1 MTQEQ
6 TPHQL
11 TLSGVSKTYGSIAAL
26 SDVSL
31 AFEGGKIHALVGE
44 NGAGKSTLGKIMLGV
59 ETPDAGALTWQGKE
73 ARFSTPAQANKLGL
87 VGISQELSLMLDR
100 SVLDNLS
107 IGREK
112 CIGPF
117 VDHGAT
123 LKQAQQ
129 VMDQY
134 EMKLDPRMMVGALPV
149 ADQQRVEI
157 LRALNQDAN
166 LIVFDEPTARLEST
180 EARKLMLIL
189 RNLADQGKAIV
200 FISHFLEE
208 VLSVADTITI
218 LRNGE
223 HVRTNPASE
232 ETRASLVEGMTGA
245 ADKGQ
250 FPALPSVDPTAK
262 PLLEITGATTKG
274 VFEDISLSIR
284 PGEIVGLSG
293 LVGAGRSE
301 LAHAIYGAGR
311 LEQGTISLNGETLSG
326 HSPSAAVTKGMA
338 LVPESRRAQGL
349 FMNRSILENVSL
361 PYLDHFMSW
370 LGLATGRERQQVTA
384 CSDGTALKYGELG
397 DPVSTLSGGNQ
408 QKVLFARASLGKPR
422 LLIADEPTRG
432 VDVGAKRGIYDL
444 IVGMADEGLGVLLI
458 SSEIEEILGLS
469 HRVLVLSRGRVTA
482 ELAGDDINENAVMA
496 AAFGAN

>member
-1 MTQEQ
+1 MAPTA
-6 TPHQL
+6 L

-26 SDVSL
+26 SDVSV
-31 AFEGGKIHALVGE
+31 AFEAGAIHALVGE

-59 ETPDAGALTWQGKE
+59 ETPDEGALSWDGKDV
-73 ARFSTPAQANKLGL
+73 RFNSPAQANRLGL

-107 IGREK
+107 IGRET

-123 LKQAQQ
+123 LRQAQQ

-134 EMKLDPRMMVGALPV
+134 EMPLDMRAMVGDLPV

-166 LIVFDEPTARLEST
+166 LIVFDEPTARLESS

-189 RNLADQGKAIV
+189 RRLADQGKAIV

-223 HVRTNPASE
+223 HVRTAAAAD
-232 ETRASLVEGMTGA
+232 ETRSSLVEGMTGA
-245 ADKGQ
+245 ADQGQ
-250 FPALPSVDPTAK
+250 FPALPAVDPAAS
-262 PLLEITGATTKG
+262 PLLVVRGASRKG
-274 VFEDISLSIR
+274 QFENIDLTVR

-301 LAHAIYGAGR
+301 LAHAIYGAAP
-311 LEQGTISLNGETLSG
+311 LDQGDISIDGAPLSA
-326 HSPSAAVTKGMA
+326 HSVNDAVQLGMA
-338 LVPESRRAQGL
+338 LVPESRRSQGL
-349 FMNRSILENVSL
+349 FMGRSIRENISL
-361 PYLDHFMSW
+361 PYLDRFMGW
-370 LGLATGRERQQVTA
+370 LGLRFNQERERVAQFGE
-384 CSDGTALKYGELG
+384 STALKYGDLA

-408 QKVLFARASLGKPR
+408 QKVLFARAALGEPR

-444 IVGMADEGLGVLLI
+444 IVGLAERGLGVLLI

-469 HRVLVLSRGRVTA
+469 HRVLVLSRGQVTA
-482 ELAGDDINENAVMA
+482 ELTGDDINENAVMA

>member
-1 MTQEQ
+1 MT
-6 TPHQL
+6 TTTAPTAL
-11 TLSGVSKTYGSIAAL
+11 ALSGVSKTYGSIDAL
-26 SDVSL
+26 SNVSVT
-31 AFEGGKIHALVGE
+31 FEAGAIHALVGE

-59 ETPDAGALTWQGKE
+59 ETPDNGALSWDGKDV
-73 ARFSTPAQANKLGL
+73 RFNSPAQANRLGL

-107 IGREK
+107 IGRET

-123 LKQAQQ
+123 LRQAQQ
-129 VMDQY
+129 VMDQFD
-134 EMKLDPRMMVGALPV
+134 MPLDMRTMVGDLPV

-166 LIVFDEPTARLEST
+166 LIVFDEPTARLESS

-189 RNLADQGKAIV
+189 RRLAEQGKAIV

-223 HVRTNPASE
+223 HVRTRPAAE
-232 ETRASLVEGMTGA
+232 ETRSSLVEGMTGA
-245 ADKGQ
+245 ADQGQ
-250 FPALPSVDPTAK
+250 FPALPPVDPAAN
-262 PLLEITGATTKG
+262 PLLVVRGASRKG
-274 VFEDISLSIR
+274 QFENIDLTVR

-301 LAHAIYGAGR
+301 LAHAIYGASTLDEG
-311 LEQGTISLNGETLSG
+311 EISIGGEALHG
-326 HSPSAAVTKGMA
+326 HSVRDAVRRGMA

-349 FMNRSILENVSL
+349 FMTRSIRENISL
-361 PYLDHFMSW
+361 PYLDRFMSW
-370 LGLATGRERQQVTA
+370 LGLRFNQERERVTHFGE
-384 CSDGTALKYGELG
+384 STSLKYGDLA

-408 QKVLFARASLGKPR
+408 QKVLFARAALGEPR

-444 IVGMADEGLGVLLI
+444 IVGLAERGLGVLLI

-469 HRVLVLSRGRVTA
+469 HRVLVLSRGQVTA
-482 ELAGDDINENAVMA
+482 ELTGEDINENAVMA

>member
-1 MTQEQ
+1 MAPTA
-6 TPHQL
+6 L

-26 SDVSL
+26 SDVSVAL
-31 AFEGGKIHALVGE
+31 EAGAIHALVGE

-59 ETPDAGALTWQGKE
+59 ETPDEGALSWDGKDV
-73 ARFSTPAQANKLGL
+73 RFNSPAQANRLGL

-107 IGREK
+107 IGRET

-117 VDHGAT
+117 VDQGAT
-123 LKQAQQ
+123 LRQAQQ
-129 VMDQY
+129 VMDQF
-134 EMKLDPRMMVGALPV
+134 EMPLDMRAMVGDLPV

-166 LIVFDEPTARLEST
+166 LIVFDEPTARLESS

-189 RNLADQGKAIV
+189 RRLADQGKAIV

-223 HVRTNPASE
+223 HVRTAAATD
-232 ETRASLVEGMTGA
+232 ETRSSLVEGMTGA
-245 ADKGQ
+245 ADQGQ
-250 FPALPSVDPTAK
+250 FPALPVVDPAAS
-262 PLLEITGATTKG
+262 PLLVVRGASRKG
-274 VFEDISLSIR
+274 QFENIDLTVR

-301 LAHAIYGAGR
+301 LAHAIYGAAP
-311 LEQGTISLNGETLSG
+311 LDQGDISIDGAPLSA
-326 HSPSAAVTKGMA
+326 HSVNDAVQLGMA
-338 LVPESRRAQGL
+338 LVPESRRSQGL
-349 FMNRSILENVSL
+349 FMGRSIRENISL
-361 PYLDHFMSW
+361 PYLDRFMGW
-370 LGLATGRERQQVTA
+370 LGLRFNQERERVA
-384 CSDGTALKYGELG
+384 HFGESTALKYGDLA

-408 QKVLFARASLGKPR
+408 QKVLFARAALGEPR

-444 IVGMADEGLGVLLI
+444 IVGLAERGLGVLLI

-469 HRVLVLSRGRVTA
+469 HRVLVLSRGQVTA
-482 ELAGDDINENAVMA
+482 ELTGDDINENAVMA

>member
-1 MTQEQ
+1 MSDLLS
-6 TPHQL
+6 PNQL

-26 SDVSL
+26 ADVSVT
-31 AFEGGKIHALVGE
+31 FEGGKIHALVGE
-44 NGAGKSTLGKIMLGV
+44 NGAGKSTLGKVMLGV
-59 ETPDAGALTWQGKE
+59 ETPDAGVLRWRGEE

-87 VGISQELSLMLDR
+87 VGISQELSLMHDR

-123 LKQAQQ
+123 LRQAQQ
-129 VMDQY
+129 VMERYDMQ
-134 EMKLDPRMMVGALPV
+134 LDPRAKVGDLPV

-166 LIVFDEPTARLEST
+166 LIVFDEPTARLEGG
-180 EARKLMLIL
+180 EARKLRLIL

-208 VLSVADTITI
+208 VLAVSDTVTI

-232 ETRASLVEGMTGA
+232 ETRSSLVEGMTGA

-250 FPALPSVDPTAK
+250 FPNLPAVDQEAA
-262 PLLEITGATTKG
+262 PLLVVSQASRKG
-274 VFEDISLSIR
+274 TFDNISLTIR

-301 LAHAIYGAGR
+301 LAHAIYGAGPIDV
-311 LEQGTISLNGETLSG
+311 GTITLDGETLSNC
-326 HSPSAAVTKGMA
+326 SVSDTVAKGMA
-338 LVPESRRAQGL
+338 LVPESRRDQGL
-349 FMNRSILENVSL
+349 FMNRSILENVSI
-361 PYLDHFMSW
+361 PYLDRFMGW
-370 LGLATGRERQQVTA
+370 LGLKAAKEAKEVQSCSERT
-384 CSDGTALKYGELG
+384 TLKYGQLS

-408 QKVLFARASLGKPR
+408 QKVLFARATLGQPR

-444 IVGMADEGLGVLLI
+444 IVGMAEEGLGVLLI

-469 HRVLVLSRGRVTA
+469 HRVIVLSRGRVTA
-482 ELAGDDINENAVMA
+482 ELTGDEINENAVMS

>member
-1 MTQEQ
+1 
-6 TPHQL
+6 L
-11 TLSGVSKTYGSIAAL
+11 TTTTAPTALALSGVSKTYGSIAAL
-26 SDVSL
+26 SNVSVT
-31 AFEGGKIHALVGE
+31 FEAGAIHALVGE

-59 ETPDAGALTWQGKE
+59 ETPDTGALSWDGKDV
-73 ARFSTPAQANKLGL
+73 RFNSPAQANRLGL

-107 IGREK
+107 IGRET

-123 LKQAQQ
+123 LQQAQQ
-129 VMDQY
+129 VMDQFD
-134 EMKLDPRMMVGALPV
+134 MPLDMRTMVGDLPV

-166 LIVFDEPTARLEST
+166 LIVFDEPTARLESS

-189 RNLADQGKAIV
+189 RRLAEQGKAIV

-223 HVRTNPASE
+223 HVRTCPAAE
-232 ETRASLVEGMTGA
+232 ETRSSLVEGMTGA
-245 ADKGQ
+245 ADQGQ
-250 FPALPSVDPTAK
+250 FPALPPVDPAAS
-262 PLLEITGATTKG
+262 PLLVVRGASRKG
-274 VFEDISLSIR
+274 QFENIDLTVR

-301 LAHAIYGAGR
+301 LAHAIYGAST
-311 LEQGTISLNGETLSG
+311 LDEGEIAIGGEALHG
-326 HSPSAAVTKGMA
+326 HSVRDAVRRGMA

-349 FMNRSILENVSL
+349 FMTRSVRENISL
-361 PYLDHFMSW
+361 PYLDRFMSW
-370 LGLATGRERQQVTA
+370 LGLRFNQERERVTHFGE
-384 CSDGTALKYGELG
+384 STSLKYGDLA

-408 QKVLFARASLGKPR
+408 QKVLFARAALGEPR

-444 IVGMADEGLGVLLI
+444 IVGLAERGLGVLLI

-469 HRVLVLSRGRVTA
+469 HRVLVLSRGQVTA
-482 ELAGDDINENAVMA
+482 ELTGVDINENAVMA

>member
-1 MTQEQ
+1 MTDTL
-6 TPHQL
+6 TPNQL

-26 SDVSL
+26 DDVSVT
-31 AFEGGKIHALVGE
+31 FEGGRIHALVGE
-44 NGAGKSTLGKIMLGV
+44 NGAGKSTLGKVMLGV
-59 ETPDAGALTWQGKE
+59 ETPDAGVLKWQGEE

-87 VGISQELSLMLDR
+87 VGISQELSLMHDR

-117 VDHGAT
+117 IDHRAT
-123 LKQAQQ
+123 LRQAQQ
-129 VMDQY
+129 VMEQY
-134 EMKLDPRMMVGALPV
+134 DMTLDPRAMVGDLPV

-157 LRALNQDAN
+157 LRALNQEAN
-166 LIVFDEPTARLEST
+166 LIVFDEPTARLEGG
-180 EARKLMLIL
+180 EARKLMSIL
-189 RNLADQGKAIV
+189 RKLAEQGKAIV

-208 VLSVADTITI
+208 VLSVADTVTI
-218 LRNGE
+218 LRNGQ

-232 ETRASLVEGMTGA
+232 ETRSSLVEGMTGA
-245 ADKGQ
+245 ADQGQ
-250 FPALPSVDPTAK
+250 FPELPAVDENAE
-262 PLLEITGATTKG
+262 PLLVVSGATAAG
-274 VFEDISLSIR
+274 AFEDISLTIR

-311 LEQGTISLNGETLSG
+311 IDTGTIKLEGHELSG
-326 HSPSAAVTKGMA
+326 HSVSDAVARGMA
-338 LVPESRRAQGL
+338 LVPESRREQGL

-361 PYLDHFMSW
+361 PYLNRFMSW
-370 LGLATGRERQQVTA
+370 LGLNGRQEVEEVRA
-384 CSDGTALKYGELG
+384 CGENTTLKYGELS
-397 DPVSTLSGGNQ
+397 DMVSTLSGGNQ
-408 QKVLFARASLGKPR
+408 QKVLFARATLGEPR

-444 IVGMADEGLGVLLI
+444 IVGLAKEGLGVLLI

-469 HRVLVLSRGRVTA
+469 HRVVVLSRGRVMT
-482 ELAGDDINENAVMA
+482 ELSGDEINENAVMS
-496 AAFGAN
+496 AAFGAK